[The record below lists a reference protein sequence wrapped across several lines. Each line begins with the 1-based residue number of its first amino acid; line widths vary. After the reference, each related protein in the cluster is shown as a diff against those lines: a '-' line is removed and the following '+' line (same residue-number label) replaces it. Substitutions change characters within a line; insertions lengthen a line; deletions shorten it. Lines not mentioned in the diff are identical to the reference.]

1 MQRDCPRL
9 RDRLRAADAVQHPL
23 SVMDVGNRTRGKSAP
38 AQLQEIGAGGVGV
51 DHTGRDARQLY

>member
-1 MQRDCPRL
+1 
-9 RDRLRAADAVQHPL
+9 
-23 SVMDVGNRTRGKSAP
+23 MDVGNRTRGKSAP